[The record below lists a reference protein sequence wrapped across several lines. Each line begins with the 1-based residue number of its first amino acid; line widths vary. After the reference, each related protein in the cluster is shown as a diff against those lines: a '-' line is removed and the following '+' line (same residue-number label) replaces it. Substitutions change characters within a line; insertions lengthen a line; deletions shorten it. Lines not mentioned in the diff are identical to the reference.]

1 MDIPSW
7 AGMDQKQRIMAVGGG
22 VALLLAIVLIARAL
36 FGGEAPEPIDPSTI
50 QGIQGAVGDG
60 TIKTPPPVDAPED
73 LQTER
78 KGAAPVGG

>member
-1 MDIPSW
+1 MDIPRW
-7 AGMDQKQRIMAVGGG
+7 ASMDQKHRIMTIGGG
-22 VALLLAIVLIARAL
+22 VVLLIAIVLIARSL

-73 LQTER
+73 LVPDR
-78 KGAAPVGG
+78 KGAQPVGG